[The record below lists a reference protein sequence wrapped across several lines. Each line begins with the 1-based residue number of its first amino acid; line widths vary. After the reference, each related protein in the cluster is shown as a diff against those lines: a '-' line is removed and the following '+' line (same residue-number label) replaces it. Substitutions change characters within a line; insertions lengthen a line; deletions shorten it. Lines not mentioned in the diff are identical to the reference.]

1 MATGTILIDVLSVH
15 QDNTNPP
22 GIEWLTS
29 GVPYLSFDD
38 TTDELLTVAFR
49 LPDDY
54 ASGLAYKW
62 QYSMASATANNVAVR
77 TQVKAVT
84 DGTEDIGSATAATL
98 EASADNVVPGTAGYT
113 KTVSH
118 SFSNLDSAA
127 AGDYIEIQFGRENG
141 TSGTNATG
149 DMYLH
154 TLTLTYTT
162 T

>member
-1 MATGTILIDVLSVH
+1 MATATILIDLLSVH
-15 QDNTNPP
+15 LDDTNPP
-22 GIEWLTS
+22 GIQWSAS
-29 GVPYLSFDD
+29 GVPRLVFEG
-38 TTDELLTVAFR
+38 TTDKLFTIKFR

-77 TQVKAVT
+77 SQVKAVT
-84 DGTEDIGSATAATL
+84 DGTEDVDSATFDTL
-98 EASADNVVPGTAGYT
+98 EASADNAVPGTAGYL
-113 KTVSH
+113 KTISH
-118 SFSNLDSAA
+118 SLSNLDSAA